1 MSIEEFKLPSTHP
14 DNLLLN
20 YTTAVKL
27 CALSYYEPYTLNGEI
42 SNYKNIRMVKY
53 SLVKD
58 VYVYYLELNKQLI
71 VLINAPSGFRRLKD
85 YITHVLESNI
95 IELVIQVS
103 KDLKRL
109 NYDDVYC
116 VGHSAGGLYSKYLA
130 SNIKTKCITVGELSA
145 YLPEPYL
152 EDIEYVR
159 YISNKD
165 LLTNRK
171 VGGGLIL
178 EIEKDPPSDIL
189 EGISAHSIDTYLSLL
204 TPTLNLV

>member
-1 MSIEEFKLPSTHP
+1 MSIEEFKLPISDP

-20 YTTAVKL
+20 YATAVKL

-42 SNYKNIRMVKY
+42 SDYTNLRMLKY

-58 VYVYYLELNKQLI
+58 VYVYYLELGKQLI
-71 VLINAPSGFRRLKD
+71 VLVNAPSGFRRLKD

-95 IELVIQVS
+95 IELVIQVNL
-103 KDLKRL
+103 DLKRL
-109 NYDDVYC
+109 NYKDVYC

-152 EDIEYVR
+152 QDIDYVK
-159 YISNKD
+159 YVSNKD

-171 VGGGLIL
+171 VGEGLIL
-178 EIEKDPPSDIL
+178 EVEKTPPNDIL
-189 EGISAHSIDTYLSLL
+189 EGISAHSIDTYLTYLTTLSL
-204 TPTLNLV
+204 V

>member
-1 MSIEEFKLPSTHP
+1 MSIEEFKLPISDP

-20 YTTAVKL
+20 YATAIKL

-42 SNYKNIRMVKY
+42 SDYSNLRMVKY

-58 VYVYYLELNKQLI
+58 VYVYYLELGKQLI
-71 VLINAPSGFRRLKD
+71 VLVNAPSGFRRLKD

-95 IELVIQVS
+95 IELVIQVNL
-103 KDLKRL
+103 DLKRL
-109 NYDDVYC
+109 NYKDVYC

-130 SNIKTKCITVGELSA
+130 SNIKTKCITVGELSS

-152 EDIEYVR
+152 QDIDYVR
-159 YISNKD
+159 YVSNKD

-171 VGGGLIL
+171 VGEGLIL
-178 EIEKDPPSDIL
+178 EVEKTPPNDIL
-189 EGISAHSIDTYLSLL
+189 EGISAHSIDTYLTYL
-204 TPTLNLV
+204 PTLSLV